1 MLYFACGNK
10 QHKQH
15 IHLNIFTIHLSKQ
28 QLFIPVKVAL
38 IDHMQLRAY
47 LIRNRAPHVINSH
60 VHQAVA
66 ILSGKKNKVMRQ
78 SYVLLVVRHDFNI
91 CINRQL
97 LEEAGVQFLWNVNVH
112 G

>member
-1 MLYFACGNK
+1 MVF
-10 QHKQH
+10 
-15 IHLNIFTIHLSKQ
+15 IVISENIYLRKFPAS
-28 QLFIPVKVAL
+28 P

>member
-1 MLYFACGNK
+1 ML
-10 QHKQH
+10 
-15 IHLNIFTIHLSKQ
+15 
-28 QLFIPVKVAL
+28 L
-38 IDHMQLRAY
+38 IDHMKLRAN
-47 LIRNRAPHVINSH
+47 LIRNWAPHVINSH
-60 VHQAVA
+60 VHRAVA

-97 LEEAGVQFLWNVNVH
+97 LEEAGVQFLWNVNIH

>member
-1 MLYFACGNK
+1 M
-10 QHKQH
+10 
-15 IHLNIFTIHLSKQ
+15 
-28 QLFIPVKVAL
+28 AL
-38 IDHMQLRAY
+38 VRRTIDHMQLYAY
-47 LIRNRAPHVINSH
+47 LIRNLEPHIINSH

-78 SYVLLVVRHDFNI
+78 SYVLIVVRHDFNI